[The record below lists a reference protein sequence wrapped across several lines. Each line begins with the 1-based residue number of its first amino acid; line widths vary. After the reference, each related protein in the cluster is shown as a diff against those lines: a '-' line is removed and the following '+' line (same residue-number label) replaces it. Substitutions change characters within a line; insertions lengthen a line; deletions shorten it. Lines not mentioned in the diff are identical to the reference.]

1 MSRDDY
7 HNARV
12 LGRKSYRSDVQA
24 GRYPYLPALDDIL
37 SYTEVQSEYPLGSL
51 DIPLHLIAGTKT
63 AGRQQAFASNFMP
76 LLGENTEFAMKW
88 ASLYDSQLEEGIRDP
103 IKAYEFMNKFYVEE
117 GNKRVSVMKAVGAV
131 TIPAT
136 VTRVVPKKT
145 EDKEVQ
151 IYYEFMDFYEVA
163 HTNEIWFSQ
172 VGSFPDR
179 KSVV

>member
-88 ASLYDSQLEEGIRDP
+88 ASSMIPSLKKGSGIP
-103 IKAYEFMNKFYVEE
+103 SKPMNL
-117 GNKRVSVMKAVGAV
+117 
-131 TIPAT
+131 
-136 VTRVVPKKT
+136 
-145 EDKEVQ
+145 
-151 IYYEFMDFYEVA
+151 
-163 HTNEIWFSQ
+163 
-172 VGSFPDR
+172 
-179 KSVV
+179 